1 MATFKLSID
10 EFDEVNYEL
19 IAIHTSLE
27 DYHLAYFINQNF
39 PVLLSRNPNEV
50 QVQTREGET
59 AFSRYTFE
67 HHENGICW
75 DLLQNKSETVASAAG
90 DLFFGASQQIS
101 AIAYLLPE
109 FKKVD
114 YFLKISISDS
124 NPGQVL
130 EKLGGINNIT
140 TVYPIDI
147 DRVKSKNNLIF

>member
-50 QVQTREGET
+50 QVQTRAGET
-59 AFSRYTFE
+59 LFSRYTFE
-67 HHENGICW
+67 HPEDELCW
-75 DLLQNKSETVASAAG
+75 DLLQNKNETVASDAG
-90 DLFFGASQQIS
+90 DLFFGANQTIS
-101 AIAYLLPE
+101 SIAYLLPE

-114 YFLKISISDS
+114 FFLKIVNSDS
-124 NPGQVL
+124 NPDAIL
-130 EKLGGINNIT
+130 ETLGKINHIT
-140 TVYPIDI
+140 TVYPINI

>member
-130 EKLGGINNIT
+130 EKLAGINNIT